1 MPGQLA
7 NSLQLI
13 AVSNHNMKLTGNPER
28 TFWRHAHIR
37 STNFS
42 LDGVKIPLTGNG
54 NVGQK
59 TNTVIPREADLLTYL
74 YVCIDLP
81 GIKKS
86 TTEEIADPKYIDSV
100 GYRMIRKVDMFI
112 GNICLDSLTGE
123 YMYMW
128 QALSGKAGKEIG
140 EMVGDYGSQAER
152 ACASACA
159 TRLYVPIPFWFNSAM
174 AGGHT
179 GAALPIAAIKFQE
192 IKVGLS
198 LRSIQDVIENYD
210 NAVIN
215 QEIKCIGKT
224 RENYTGTARKPT
236 DADCSA
242 HLEAGYVYL
251 DEAEHGSVKTSDF
264 EYLIGQ
270 VQEVK
275 KNINDFG
282 TEMRL
287 DFNHPVRELVF
298 GVSDLVKKQR
308 VVTAA
313 EGTTPAVMGDAL
325 AFQPS
330 SGEATILLDPIASL
344 QLRLNSHPRF
354 NQSDG
359 GRVEG
364 KYFRTVQPYQHH
376 SKIPQDSDNDFV
388 YCYSFDLDPEN
399 PSPSSS
405 LNFSKVDHAV
415 LEVDF
420 DKNYTDGTFSLY
432 ARNWNVVNIKDG
444 MAALGYAS

>member
-81 GIKKS
+81 GIKKRQLRQEE
-86 TTEEIADPKYIDSV
+86 TEDTVKDPSYMDSV
-100 GYRMIRKVDMFI
+100 GYKMIRKVDMFI

-123 YMYMW
+123 YMLMW

-140 EMVGDYGSQAER
+140 EMVGDYGSAAER

-159 TRLYVPIPFWFNSAM
+159 VRLYVPIPFWFNSAM

-192 IKVGLS
+192 IKVGLA
-198 LRSIQDVIENYD
+198 LRSIKEVIENYD

-215 QEIKCIGKT
+215 QEIKYIGKT
-224 RENYTGTARKPT
+224 RQNYTGTERKPA

-251 DEAEHGSVKTSDF
+251 DEAEHGSVKTSNF

-298 GVSDLVKKQR
+298 GVDDLVKKQ
-308 VVTAA
+308 VN
-313 EGTTPAVMGDAL
+313 GGDAP
-325 AFQPS
+325 AFQPFQ
-330 SGEATILLDPIASL
+330 GDATILLDPIASL

-354 NQSDG
+354 NQSDE

-376 SKIPQDSDNDFV
+376 SKIPQDSDNQFV

-420 DKNYTDGTFSLY
+420 DKNYTDGTFCLY